1 MPSICRLEASTRRRV
16 VTSGSRR
23 SRPAERIQVVLACL
37 IAGMLA
43 ASTPVVVAAQ
53 PLDQAMKSV
62 VSVLPE
68 WPADAKRLEEPEGS
82 GVVVLDGKTVVTAL
96 HVVDRALSIR
106 VRTRDGEIHSARLTG
121 RDRATD
127 IATLTLD
134 KALPPIA
141 SMKGDLELGNEVCA
155 IGNAFGLGLS
165 VTCGVVSGLNR
176 AGVGFNRVEDFV
188 QTDAAVNPGASG
200 GALVTENGEFAG
212 LLSAIYTKKSNANI
226 GINFAVSATLADDV
240 ISELAKSG
248 RVKRPISGMRLVGVP
263 AEGETGLLGARV
275 VSMRPNSLAER
286 AGLKAGDTIIR
297 AGGRRVRKPE
307 DFVSAMSRLLRA
319 DALEIEIRR
328 DGTSMSIQLAK

>member
-1 MPSICRLEASTRRRV
+1 V

-23 SRPAERIQVVLACL
+23 SRSAERFQVGFAWL
-37 IAGMLA
+37 IAGLLVALTPA
-43 ASTPVVVAAQ
+43 AVAAQ
-53 PLDQAMKSV
+53 TLDQAMKSV

-96 HVVDRALSIR
+96 HVVDKALSIR
-106 VRTRDGEIHSARLTG
+106 VRTRAGEIYQARLTG

-127 IATLTLD
+127 IATLALD
-134 KALPPIA
+134 KALPPIS
-141 SMKGDLELGNEVCA
+141 SMKGDLGLGDEVCA

-200 GALVTENGEFAG
+200 GALVTENGEYAG
-212 LLSAIYTKKSNANI
+212 LLSAIYTKKSDANI
-226 GINFAVSATLADDV
+226 GINFAVSVTLADDV
-240 ISELAKSG
+240 VSQLAKSG
-248 RVKRPISGMRLVGVP
+248 RVKRPISGMRLAGVP
-263 AEGETGLLGARV
+263 ADGETGLLGARV

-286 AGLKAGDTIIR
+286 AGLKEGDTIVR
-297 AGGRRVRKPE
+297 AGGRRVRKPA

-328 DGTSMSIQLAK
+328 GGASKTIRLAK